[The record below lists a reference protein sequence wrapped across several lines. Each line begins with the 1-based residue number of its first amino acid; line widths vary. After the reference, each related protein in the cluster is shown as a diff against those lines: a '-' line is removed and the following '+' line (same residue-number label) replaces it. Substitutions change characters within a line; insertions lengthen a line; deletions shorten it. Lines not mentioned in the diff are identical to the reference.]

1 LVLPTDTGCSVGG
14 GEFNSDFLIFS
25 FSIPVAVFRLLRAKK
40 SECREAVVLV
50 NEDEDEEGSSSS
62 AEVKTTVS
70 LRYHL
75 SLLRVRQLR
84 RGSPHT
90 QTHPQLC
97 MPLISLK

>member
-1 LVLPTDTGCSVGG
+1 MSA
-14 GEFNSDFLIFS
+14 EFTSDFLIFS
-25 FSIPVAVFRLLRAKK
+25 FGGGFFLLERTKK